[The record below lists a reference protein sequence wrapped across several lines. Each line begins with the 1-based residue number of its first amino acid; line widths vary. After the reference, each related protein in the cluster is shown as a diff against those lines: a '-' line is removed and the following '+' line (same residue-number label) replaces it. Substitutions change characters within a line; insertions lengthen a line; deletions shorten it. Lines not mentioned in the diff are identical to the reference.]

1 MQIKTSTELHNMLRI
16 YSSRTGTRLKGK
28 YFLVV
33 IKESNIYELISLAST
48 FNFALEILQCHVGHN
63 L

>member
-1 MQIKTSTELHNMLRI
+1 MLRI